1 MSVVKLDT
9 RDIDRIAAEWF
20 ARLQL
25 DDLSASEKR
34 DFDEWLSADERHRAA
49 YEALGLDWADMR
61 KSSKLA
67 EMASEISA
75 DTRPSRPRVFADCFG
90 HIVRPRAALA
100 ALAAVGGTALAVMVA
115 WFLFVPAG
123 EPGGVVGEV
132 LETRVAE
139 IRNATLDD
147 GSLVTI
153 GAKSVLEVAFDDT
166 QRRVVLNEGEAFFSV
181 EKDPERPF
189 LVFAGETVVRVIGT
203 QFDVHRGPDGVE
215 VTVLEGVVEV
225 LEGAVNSK
233 KLPEDVE
240 KKHVLTAGHKALSSP
255 TGEVSDV
262 EAVSAYETAAWRSGR
277 LVYDNASLREV
288 IADANRY
295 YDGRIE
301 LASSAIGDLRV
312 SASFRTDEI
321 DTLVN
326 TLTRGLPVDARR
338 PSPGLI
344 VLHERREGR

>member
-20 ARLQL
+20 ARVRL
-25 DDLSASEKR
+25 DDLSASDKR

-75 DTRPSRPRVFADCFG
+75 DTRPSRPRVFADWFG
-90 HIVRPRAALA
+90 RIVRPRAAFA
-100 ALAAVGGTALAVMVA
+100 AFGGTALAAMLA

-153 GAKSVLEVAFDDT
+153 GAKSALEVVFDDT

-189 LVFAGETVVRVIGT
+189 LVFAGETVVRVVGT

-233 KLPEDVE
+233 ELPEDVD
-240 KKHVLTAGHKALSSP
+240 KKHVLTAGQKALSSP

-344 VLHERREGR
+344 VLHERRESR

>member
-20 ARLQL
+20 ARVQL
-25 DDLSASEKR
+25 DDLSASDKR
-34 DFDEWLSADERHRAA
+34 DLDEWLSADERHRTA

-75 DTRPSRPRVFADCFG
+75 DTRPSRPRGVADWFG
-90 HIVRPRAALA
+90 CIVRPRAAF
-100 ALAAVGGTALAVMVA
+100 AAVGGTALAVMVA

-139 IRNATLDD
+139 IRNTTLDD
-147 GSLVTI
+147 GSLITI

-189 LVFAGETVVRVIGT
+189 LVFAGETVVRVVGT

-233 KLPEDVE
+233 NLPEDVD
-240 KKHVLTAGHKALSSP
+240 KKHVLTAGHKALSSS

-277 LVYDNASLREV
+277 LVYDNASLRAV